1 MVRLDKIRIGD
12 ARRLRESG
20 LVSGSIA
27 SIEDEIRSFIDFR
40 QINVLVAYEE
50 DVPIALIK
58 IHLLDRKNCRVL
70 LNIVIE
76 EILSDDVTYE
86 LIDKITYYCL
96 VEQAYHKVTVTISSG
111 NMYMEEPCTAIGY
124 IQESVLADEIDNNGL
139 YEDAGLFRVLSGDY
153 RNYNCCFVPF
163 EMGVAVITGSRDHI
177 DGIKLYRF
185 GDRLGKGFVLNVAK
199 QLRLV
204 DREGCFLDN
213 SDGKYD
219 MVEEELDML
228 PAEVSK
234 AFYQVSNYFSKTSS
248 SFDLN
253 LNLDKGTEFQKSV
266 WAQLSGV
273 RYGSTKSYE
282 DIALLISGG
291 DIRKAKNL
299 TRAVGNACSE
309 NPIMLA
315 VPCHRIIGKD
325 GKLAGFSA
333 GVEVQDYL
341 LTLEAFTYV
350 TSIK

>member
-1 MVRLDKIRIGD
+1 MVSLDKIRIGD
-12 ARRLRESG
+12 ARKLRESR
-20 LVSGSIA
+20 LVSGSIS
-27 SIEDEIRSFIDFR
+27 SIEDEIRSFIDFP
-40 QINVLVAYEE
+40 QINVLAAYE
-50 DVPIALIK
+50 DDIPVAMIK
-58 IHLLDRKNCRVL
+58 IHLLDRKKCRVH

-76 EILSDDVTYE
+76 EILSDDLTYE

-96 VEQAYHKVTVTISSG
+96 VEQGYHKVSITISSG
-111 NMYMEEPCTAIGY
+111 NMYMEEPCSSIGY
-124 IQESVLADEIDNNGL
+124 IQESVLADEIENNGL
-139 YEDAGLFRVLSGDY
+139 YEDAGLFRILSGDY

-163 EMGVAVITGSRDHI
+163 EMGVAVITGSFESI
-177 DGIKLYRF
+177 DGIRLYRY
-185 GDRLGKGFVLNVAK
+185 GTKLGKGFVLNVAK

-204 DREGCFLDN
+204 DNEGRLLDN
-213 SDGKYD
+213 SDGRYD
-219 MVEEELDML
+219 MDEEELEFL
-228 PAEVSK
+228 PEEVCK
-234 AFYQVSNYFSKTSS
+234 AYYQVSGYFKKTSS
-248 SFDLN
+248 SFDLC
-253 LNLDKGTEFQKSV
+253 LNTEMGTDFQRSV
-266 WAQLSGV
+266 WKAVSDV

-309 NPIMLA
+309 NPLMLV

-350 TSIK
+350 TSIN